1 MTIFALLLTVAM
13 LFVTMGTTKAHI
25 NICHA
30 SPQSA
35 RVARSPNSSV
45 DDLDQKATKTTE
57 IDQSNSTHPLDN
69 VHGHS
74 PQQAT
79 VVSDTITTVSVTVGK
94 SNDSLHAT
102 STETMNSPTPESVG
116 LTQHDTCSKSL

>member
-1 MTIFALLLTVAM
+1 MTLFALLLTVAM

-35 RVARSPNSSV
+35 RVARSPNSSIN
-45 DDLDQKATKTTE
+45 DLDQKATIPTQT
-57 IDQSNSTHPLDN
+57 DPSNSTHPLDN
-69 VHGHS
+69 VHAHS
-74 PQQAT
+74 PRQAT
-79 VVSDTITTVSVTVGK
+79 VVFDKITTVSVTVGQ
-94 SNDSLHAT
+94 SNNSLHAT
-102 STETMNSPTPESVG
+102 STETTTSPTPESVG